1 MMETGQASSLTELAK
16 KVGMERTFL
25 YHSLELVNLAP
36 DIIGAILKGT
46 HPQMLMLSMLP
57 GEYPTTGT
65 TSGNSTASRR
75 GQGRREKAAGKE
87 HIEGMPDGIKSARH
101 PLFRAMIHLSI

>member
-1 MMETGQASSLTELAK
+1 MPTARTGPEIHFSDMMETGQASSLTDLAR

-46 HPQMLMLSMLP
+46 HPQMLTLSML
-57 GEYPTTGT
+57 
-65 TSGNSTASRR
+65 RR
-75 GQGRREKAAGKE
+75 GIPDNWNDQRELYGFETSAKA
-87 HIEGMPDGIKSARH
+87 
-101 PLFRAMIHLSI
+101 